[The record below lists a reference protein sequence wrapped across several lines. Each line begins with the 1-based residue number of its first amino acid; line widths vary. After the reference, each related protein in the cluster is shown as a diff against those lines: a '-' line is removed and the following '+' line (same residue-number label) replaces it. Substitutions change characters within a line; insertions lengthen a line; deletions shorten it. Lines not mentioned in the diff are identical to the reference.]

1 MNRTD
6 VDLHVHTVTSGC
18 GYTTHRQVLDLARA
32 AGRGV
37 IAVTD
42 HDTAAGGSPCA
53 SWPSAAATTS
63 SFWWG
68 WS

>member
-32 AGRGV
+32 RGRGV

-42 HDTAAGGSPCA
+42 HDLGGPGARRARAGPA
-53 SWPSAAATTS
+53 
-63 SFWWG
+63 
-68 WS
+68 